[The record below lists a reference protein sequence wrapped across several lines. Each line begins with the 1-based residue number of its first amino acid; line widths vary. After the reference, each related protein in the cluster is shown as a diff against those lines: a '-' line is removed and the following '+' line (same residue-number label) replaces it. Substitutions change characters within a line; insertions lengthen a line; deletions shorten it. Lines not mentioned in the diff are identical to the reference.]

1 MARIVIDEVNEHVIS
16 KLKDQITANHRSLED
31 EVRSILTAMVSRRR
45 QLILFREFAKRVM
58 DSTAD
63 TQETD
68 NVDLIR
74 EDRSR

>member
-1 MARIVIDEVNEHVIS
+1 MARIVINDVNEHFIS
-16 KLKDQITANHRSLED
+16 KLKDQAKANRRSLED
-31 EVRSILTAMVSRRR
+31 EVRSVLTELVRRR
-45 QLILFREFAKRVM
+45 TQLTLFREFSKRVM

-68 NVDLIR
+68 SVDHIR